1 MPSNKGEIKVIL
13 KLHNIFFY
21 ITISF
26 AIFAL
31 STAVFAAT
39 ELKLNPDLNYS
50 SDSNDGPLIT
60 GKNMKEGTI
69 SKGKPTY
76 VIFYHREC
84 YNSKRQA
91 RRTVELYE
99 KYNEKVDFIVVDLDS
114 PRSSEQTALLRKHYK
129 NYIPHLTIYDK
140 NGKAV
145 YDKSGEVRNSQMSEL
160 LDGLL

>member
-1 MPSNKGEIKVIL
+1 MIIEYFKT
-13 KLHNIFFY
+13 IFVTA
-21 ITISF
+21 IIVLSVSAF
-26 AIFAL
+26 ATDI
-31 STAVFAAT
+31 FAAT
-39 ELKLNPDLNYS
+39 DLKLNPDLNYS

-60 GKNMKEGTI
+60 GKNMSDGTLN
-69 SKGKPTY
+69 KGKPAY

-99 KYNEKVDFIVVDLDS
+99 KYNGKVDFIVVDLDN
-114 PRSSEQTALLRKHYK
+114 PRSSDQTDLLKKHYK
-129 NYIPHLTIYDK
+129 RYIPHVTIYDK

>member
-1 MPSNKGEIKVIL
+1 MN
-13 KLHNIFFY
+13 NIFFY
-21 ITISF
+21 ITILF
-26 AIFAL
+26 TFFAL

-39 ELKLNPDLNYS
+39 DLKLNPDLNYS

-60 GKNMKEGTI
+60 GKNMRDGKI
-69 SKGKPTY
+69 SNEKPTY

-99 KYNEKVDFIVVDLDS
+99 KYNGQVDFVVIDLDS
-114 PRSSEQTALLRKHYK
+114 PRSSDQTALLRKHYK
-129 NYIPHLTIYDK
+129 NYIPHLIIYDK

-145 YDKSGEVRNSQMSEL
+145 YDKSGEVRNSRMSEL
-160 LDGLL
+160 LDGLI

>member
-1 MPSNKGEIKVIL
+1 VKVKFYRTIL
-13 KLHNIFFY
+13 SSVLIILTFSIFG
-21 ITISF
+21 TG
-26 AIFAL
+26 
-31 STAVFAAT
+31 VFAAT
-39 ELKLNPDLNYS
+39 ELKLNPGLNYS

-60 GKNMKEGTI
+60 GKNMSDGTI
-69 SKGKPTY
+69 NKGKPAY

-99 KYNEKVDFIVVDLDS
+99 KYDGKVDFIVVDLDS

-129 NYIPHLTIYDK
+129 RYIPHVTIYDK

-160 LDGLL
+160 LDGLI

>member
-1 MPSNKGEIKVIL
+1 MEIR
-13 KLHNIFFY
+13 LHKIFFLIAIMI
-21 ITISF
+21 ITI
-26 AIFAL
+26 
-31 STAVFAAT
+31 TAFTGGIYAAT
-39 ELKLNPDLNYS
+39 ELKLNPGLNYS

-60 GKNMKEGTI
+60 GKNMSDGTI
-69 SKGKPTY
+69 NKGKPAY

-99 KYNEKVDFIVVDLDS
+99 KYDGKVDFIVVDLDS

-129 NYIPHLTIYDK
+129 RYIPHVTIYDK

-160 LDGLL
+160 LDGLI

>member
-1 MPSNKGEIKVIL
+1 MTL

-21 ITISF
+21 IAIPF

-39 ELKLNPDLNYS
+39 DLKLNPDLKYS

-60 GKNMKEGTI
+60 GKNMKDGTI
-69 SKGKPTY
+69 SKVKPTY

-91 RRTVELYE
+91 RRTVFLYD
-99 KYNEKVDFIVVDLDS
+99 KYKDKVDFIVVDLDS
-114 PRSSEQTALLRKHYK
+114 PRSSEQTVLLRKHYK

-140 NGKAV
+140 NGEAV
-145 YDKSGEVRNSQMSEL
+145 FDKSGEVRNSQMSEL

>member
-1 MPSNKGEIKVIL
+1 MIIVGAA
-13 KLHNIFFY
+13 Y
-21 ITISF
+21 
-26 AIFAL
+26 
-31 STAVFAAT
+31 STGVFAAT
-39 ELKLNPDLNYS
+39 DLKLNPNLNYS

-60 GKNMKEGTI
+60 GKNMKDGSI
-69 SKGKPTY
+69 NKGKPTY

-99 KYNEKVDFIVVDLDS
+99 KYNDRVDFVVVDLDS
-114 PRSSEQTALLRKHYK
+114 PRSSDQISLLTKHYK

-140 NGKAV
+140 NGKTI
-145 YDKSGEVRNSQMSEL
+145 YDKSGEVRNTQMSEL

>member
-1 MPSNKGEIKVIL
+1 LSSVLIIL
-13 KLHNIFFY
+13 TFSIFG
-21 ITISF
+21 TE
-26 AIFAL
+26 
-31 STAVFAAT
+31 VFAAT
-39 ELKLNPDLNYS
+39 ELKLNPGLNYS

-60 GKNMKEGTI
+60 GKNMSDGTI
-69 SKGKPTY
+69 NKGKPAY

-99 KYNEKVDFIVVDLDS
+99 KYDGKVDFIVFDLDS

-129 NYIPHLTIYDK
+129 RYIPHVTIYDK

-160 LDGLL
+160 LDGLI

>member
-1 MPSNKGEIKVIL
+1 MSIKL
-13 KLHNIFFY
+13 NNIFFY
-21 ITISF
+21 ISLIF
-26 AIFAL
+26 AMFAL

-39 ELKLNPDLNYS
+39 DLKLNPNLNYS

-60 GKNMKEGTI
+60 GKNMSDGTI
-69 SKGKPTY
+69 NKGKPAY

-99 KYNEKVDFIVVDLDS
+99 KYNDKVDFIVVDLDN
-114 PRSSEQTALLRKHYK
+114 PRSNEQTALLRKHYK
-129 NYIPHLTIYDK
+129 RYIPHLTIYDK

-145 YDKSGEVRNSQMSEL
+145 YDKSGEVRNSQMSTL
-160 LDGLL
+160 LDSLI

>member
-1 MPSNKGEIKVIL
+1 M
-13 KLHNIFFY
+13 
-21 ITISF
+21 
-26 AIFAL
+26 L
-31 STAVFAAT
+31 SCFSASAYAAT
-39 ELKLNPDLNYS
+39 DLKLNPDLNYS

-60 GKNMKEGTI
+60 GKNMRDGTI
-69 SKGKPTY
+69 NQGKPAY

-91 RRTVELYE
+91 RRTVELYQ
-99 KYNEKVDFIVVDLDS
+99 KYHGKVDFIVVDLDS

-140 NGKAV
+140 DGKVV

-160 LDGLL
+160 LDSLI